1 MVADTKEVDDIKQSE
16 QTEWKGQN
24 SYLRDEQR
32 KKSLEGNREGAP
44 GKVKG
49 DLG

>member
-24 SYLRDEQR
+24 SNEQK